1 MTPPSIPLQPTH
13 PNTLTGSSAQPELT
27 TADIEPMARAARA
40 ASRVLAT
47 VPTTVKDAVLLALAA
62 LLQQSKPAILIANAA
77 DCDQARAEGLAPAKL
92 QRLALTDGA
101 VDQLAEQ
108 LRAVAALP
116 DPVGQTTAQWRGPSG
131 IDVKKIRCPLGVI
144 AMIYEARP
152 GVTIDAFALCFKAG
166 NAAILK
172 GGKEAARSNRLLASL
187 AHRALADH
195 GLPAAALTA
204 ITTTDRAALLELLKQ
219 REHID
224 LVIPRG
230 GEDLIRWVAQHS
242 TIPTIQHYKGVC
254 HAYIDAD
261 ADLDMA
267 LRLCV
272 SGKTTAPATCN
283 ALECVLVHQAV
294 AERFIPALL
303 SALAA
308 GGVQTRAC
316 PQTLRLA
323 LAARLDTSPAH
334 LVLASPDDFG
344 REFLDLTIAVKLVAS
359 LDEAVAHIDR
369 YGSSHTESIITQSRL
384 AADEFLTR
392 VQASCTLHNASTR
405 MNDGHALGLGAEI
418 GISTTR
424 LHAYGVMGLQEL
436 TAQRYVAIGTGQS
449 R

>member
-1 MTPPSIPLQPTH
+1 MIR
-13 PNTLTGSSAQPELT
+13 SANPFAQEPRYELITRVLRSNIQRGILPEGLVLLEGPIA
-27 TADIEPMARAARA
+27 TAMQT
-40 ASRVLAT
+40 SRVP
-47 VPTTVKDAVLLALAA
+47 VQAA
-62 LLQQSKPAILIANAA
+62 LRQLLT
-77 DCDQARAEGLAPAKL
+77 EGLIH
-92 QRLALTDGA
+92 RFDGRGY
-101 VDQLAEQ
+101 L
-108 LRAVAALP
+108 
-116 DPVGQTTAQWRGPSG
+116 VGP
-131 IDVKKIRCPLGVI
+131 
-144 AMIYEARP
+144 
-152 GVTIDAFALCFKAG
+152 
-166 NAAILK
+166 
-172 GGKEAARSNRLLASL
+172 
-187 AHRALADH
+187 
-195 GLPAAALTA
+195 
-204 ITTTDRAALLELLKQ
+204 
-219 REHID
+219 
-224 LVIPRG
+224 
-230 GEDLIRWVAQHS
+230 
-242 TIPTIQHYKGVC
+242 
-254 HAYIDAD
+254 
-261 ADLDMA
+261 
-267 LRLCV
+267 

-392 VQASCTLHNASTR
+392 VQASCTFHNASTR